1 MERGCFCIVALH
13 LDFHALLASEVPMYK
28 QEKEFEEYT
37 FVYLCNDHLKN
48 FRDGWL
54 KTFKNVKNLNITAFP
69 TS

>member
-1 MERGCFCIVALH
+1 
-13 LDFHALLASEVPMYK
+13 MYK

-54 KTFKNVKNLNITAFP
+54 QTFKNVKNLNITAFP